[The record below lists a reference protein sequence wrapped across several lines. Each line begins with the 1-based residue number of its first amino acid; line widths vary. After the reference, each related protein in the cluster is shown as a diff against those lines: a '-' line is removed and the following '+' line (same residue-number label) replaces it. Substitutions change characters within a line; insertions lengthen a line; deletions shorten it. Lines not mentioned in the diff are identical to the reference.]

1 MKNIILLI
9 ALTLGALQ
17 ADNIVTYDTPDT
29 KSPQMTKPNHPNN
42 DIHFVR

>member
-17 ADNIVTYDTPDT
+17 ADNIVTYDTPAAE
-29 KSPQMTKPNHPNN
+29 KPQIAKPNYPNN
-42 DIHFVR
+42 DIYFVR